1 MDTRGCCH
9 QYFLLSLVI
18 FVMINV
24 HISVPPPP
32 RLRRGEHKNII
43 DTFIYKISGDNSIYD
58 IIYVITRTRL
68 KKSHIYVL
76 ISIY

>member
-24 HISVPPPP
+24 HISVPP

-43 DTFIYKISGDNSIYD
+43 DTFIYKISSDNSIYD
-58 IIYVITRTRL
+58 IIYVITLTRQ

>member
-24 HISVPPPP
+24 HISVPPPAY
-32 RLRRGEHKNII
+32 GGGN
-43 DTFIYKISGDNSIYD
+43 TKI
-58 IIYVITRTRL
+58 L
-68 KKSHIYVL
+68 
-76 ISIY
+76 